1 MFPRAK
7 FINKTCFIKNI
18 AGTELAACEK
28 SESFLQAPA
37 WGKFKSRFGWK
48 CRAFLLDWEGHGEQ
62 TLLAL
67 SRRIAPGF
75 SFVYVPWGP
84 EIIPGKGSERSL
96 ALAELAQKLRRFFPG
111 NTAFIRFDPPWLI
124 EEEDEAP
131 LLFLPFKRASADI
144 QPPDTVLVD
153 LTLPAPEILAAMKP
167 KWRYNIGLAEKR
179 GVQVSRTGA
188 DGLEVFYKLL
198 VETAARDGIA
208 IHSIDYYKT
217 LFEVYGA
224 ESSVHLS
231 LYTAVF
237 NGEPLA
243 AIVVLCRGKHATYL
257 YGASS
262 NLHRNLM
269 AAYALQWKAMQ
280 DAKAF
285 GCEFFD
291 LFGIPPNDDP
301 AHPMAGL
308 YRFKTGFGGRIVHRA
323 GSWDYPYKPVL
334 YSLFRAAE
342 LARKKMRDLKKK
354 RKG

>member
-1 MFPRAK
+1 M
-7 FINKTCFIKNI
+7 
-18 AGTELAACEK
+18 
-28 SESFLQAPA
+28 
-37 WGKFKSRFGWK
+37 
-48 CRAFLLDWEGHGEQ
+48 LDWQEHGEQ

-84 EIIPGKGSERSL
+84 EIIPGKGRERSL

-124 EEEDEAP
+124 KSENETP
-131 LLFLPFKRASADI
+131 PLFLPFKRASADI

-179 GVQVSRTGA
+179 GVQVSRTDAGA
-188 DGLEVFYKLL
+188 PVGGVEVFYKLL
-198 VETAARDGIA
+198 EETAARDGIA

-217 LFEVYGA
+217 LFEVYGGGGG
-224 ESSVHLS
+224 VNGVLN
-231 LYTAVF
+231 LYTATF
-237 NGEPLA
+237 NNEPLA

-280 DAKAF
+280 DATAF
-285 GCEFFD
+285 GCELYD

-323 GSWDYPYKPVL
+323 GSWDYPYKPVF

-342 LARKKMRDLKKK
+342 SARKKIRDLKKK
-354 RKG
+354 RKNK